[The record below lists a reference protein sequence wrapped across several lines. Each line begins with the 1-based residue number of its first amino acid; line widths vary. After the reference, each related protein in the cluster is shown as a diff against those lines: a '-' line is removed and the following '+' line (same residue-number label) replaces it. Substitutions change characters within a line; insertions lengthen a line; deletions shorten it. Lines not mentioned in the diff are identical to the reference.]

1 MNIVN
6 NSFVLISKK
15 LSTNDKEFINTDK
28 YQQLDKM
35 INDIDSNNFLSEL
48 HFILNEYFDSKL
60 RL

>member
-1 MNIVN
+1 MNIIN

-15 LSTNDKEFINTDK
+15 LSLNDKEFINTDK

-48 HFILNEYFDSKL
+48 HFILNEYFDNKL